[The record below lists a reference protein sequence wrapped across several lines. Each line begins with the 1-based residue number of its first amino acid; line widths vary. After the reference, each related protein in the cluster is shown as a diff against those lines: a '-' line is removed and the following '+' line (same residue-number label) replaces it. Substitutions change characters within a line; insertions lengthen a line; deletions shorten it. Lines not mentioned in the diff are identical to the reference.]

1 MGFLGSM
8 NISGSG
14 LTAQR
19 QRLDIIAENVSHI
32 DTTRTPEGGA
42 YRRKMVVFEQMRDS
56 RFSRTLHKTMSEKY
70 GEKGVKV
77 TAILEDPTPFKMVY
91 NPEHPDA
98 DEDGYVALPNVDL
111 LKETIDSMAATRAYE
126 ANLTVFNAVKAMA
139 SKALELG
146 R

>member
-1 MGFLGSM
+1 
-8 NISGSG
+8 
-14 LTAQR
+14 
-19 QRLDIIAENVSHI
+19 
-32 DTTRTPEGGA
+32 
-42 YRRKMVVFEQMRDS
+42 MVVFEQMRDS